1 MKTRPFRPVR
11 LSRFALRPVLPLAAL
26 PLVALAAPV
35 LGQAPASAPAHDH
48 AAHGAP
54 HSTGQPAAS
63 PVDLGDID
71 GDGGVSAFYEWAG
84 EIPAPGQMLREEPL
98 PADRRQPQSG
108 QALRILYSSTS
119 GVGDQGPIVVSG
131 MLFLP
136 QGTAPQ
142 GGWPLVS
149 WAHGTTGFADVCA
162 PSWNGTSLRD
172 QAYLQRWLEAGFAV
186 VATDY
191 EGLGTDGVHP
201 YLVWRSEGHAVLD
214 AARAAA
220 AAHPGLLSRRV
231 VLVGQSQGSGAA
243 IGAAYLAKSY
253 APQVELLGTVATGL
267 VMTFETP
274 EAAGLAAKGE
284 EMTDP
289 RAMDPGFAML
299 RIAGTDRALNPH
311 LDPADFVTPAG
322 YPLLRLARR
331 GCLRDLMAKAQEMGL
346 KNGRTV
352 FAADIAPLDSK
363 MDAAFAFTDGRI
375 PGPLFVGTGL
385 ADDMAGTQGQ
395 YNAVTAMCAAGTQ
408 VHWHTYPGEDH
419 STAVTVSAADSIPF
433 AQGLLKGEVPSS
445 NCATITHPGPVQP
458 RKGPYID

>member
-1 MKTRPFRPVR
+1 MMTRPLRPAPSHRSDRLVR
-11 LSRFALRPVLPLAAL
+11 LALWSVL
-26 PLVALAAPV
+26 PLVALAGPAM
-35 LGQAPASAPAHDH
+35 GQEAAPAPEHTAQH
-48 AAHGAP
+48 
-54 HSTGQPAAS
+54 TAS

-71 GDGGVSAFYEWAG
+71 GDGGVSAFYQWTG
-84 EIPAPGQMLREEPL
+84 EIPAPGQMLRQEPL
-98 PADRRQPQSG
+98 PADRRQPESG

-131 MLFLP
+131 MLFQP
-136 QGTAPQ
+136 KGSAPK

-172 QAYLQRWLEAGFAV
+172 QGYLQRWLEAGFAV

-191 EGLGTDGVHP
+191 EGLGADGVHP
-201 YLVWRSEGHAVLD
+201 YLIWRSEGHAVLD
-214 AARAAA
+214 AARAASA
-220 AAHPGLLSRRV
+220 AYPAVLSRRV

-243 IGAAYLAKSY
+243 IGSAYLAKSY
-253 APQVELLGTVATGL
+253 APQLDLLGTVATGL
-267 VMTFETP
+267 VMTFDTP
-274 EAAGLAAKGE
+274 EAAGQAAKGE
-284 EMTDP
+284 KMTDP

-322 YPLLRLARR
+322 YPLLRLSRR
-331 GCLRDLMAKAQEMGL
+331 GCLRDLMAKAEEMGL
-346 KNGRTV
+346 KDGQTV
-352 FAADIAPLDSK
+352 FTADLAPLDSK

-395 YNAVTAMCAAGTQ
+395 YNAVRAMCAAGTQ

-433 AQGLLKGEVPSS
+433 AQNLLKGHVPAS
-445 NCATITHPGPVQP
+445 NCASIQHPGPVQQ
-458 RKGPYID
+458 RKGAYID